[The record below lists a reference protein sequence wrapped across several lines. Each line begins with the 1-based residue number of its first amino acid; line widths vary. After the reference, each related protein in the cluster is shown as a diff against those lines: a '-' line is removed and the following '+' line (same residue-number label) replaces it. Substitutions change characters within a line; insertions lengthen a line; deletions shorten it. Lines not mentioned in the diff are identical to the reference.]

1 VPWIRAGGEVQRDVT
16 ANPKRCC
23 VQNSVLLSGPVL
35 PGLERPVC
43 DRSHGP
49 GTGLAQRDR
58 LQACPRVRRRRRA
71 QPARPQHE
79 GCTKSAQDGGTPHC
93 KAHGEGKRCHQVG
106 CAKSALGDT
115 KRVSRMVAGGAATT
129 RAAARRL
136 LQAARRTR
144 RMEAAGGAST
154 RAAANQ
160 LLQAARPTSDELTV
174 LYSNGPDDRSVKL
187 ALGYVTAATSG
198 C

>member
-106 CAKSALGDT
+106 CAKSAL
-115 KRVSRMVAGGAATT
+115 ATRSVY
-129 RAAARRL
+129 RAWWREALPPRGL
-136 LQAARRTR
+136 LQGGCYRRHAEQGAWRRQEVPAR
-144 RMEAAGGAST
+144 G
-154 RAAANQ
+154 
-160 LLQAARPTSDELTV
+160 LLQISCYRRHAPLVMNLQFSILMAQTTDPS
-174 LYSNGPDDRSVKL
+174 SWH
-187 ALGYVTAATSG
+187 
-198 C
+198 

>member
-106 CAKSALGDT
+106 CAKSAL
-115 KRVSRMVAGGAATT
+115 RRHEACIAHGGGRRCHHEGCCKAAATGGT
-129 RAAARRL
+129 QNKAHGGGRRC
-136 LQAARRTR
+136 QHEGCCKSAVT
-144 RMEAAGGAST
+144 GGT
-154 RAAANQ
+154 
-160 LLQAARPTSDELTV
+160 PH
-174 LYSNGPDDRSVKL
+174 
-187 ALGYVTAATSG
+187 
-198 C
+198 